1 MRRFGRRII
10 NRMRLPFLHFITIT
24 GTSLICFGEGAPVK
38 TPERMSTTTRQSK
51 VNVEDRTHLEESLR
65 SFESQY
71 AESEEIARKAAREYR
86 DEAERESPN
95 AKELAKLKQALDDA
109 VSTSFKNQLLLEKTR
124 LQIAERDLI
133 DQRARHSRRESL
145 AEEIIA
151 RRVADLMYGEDLGWL
166 IAKKTTDA
174 GTSPETGDIQSV
186 RIEDREA
193 AARNPLPNFATPREL
208 LDYLE
213 KAKSSDDATVKL
225 RTLIEL
231 MDQDEQSRFAGV
243 CLQTASLVRSASKL
257 AEGFSALAPDGQNA
271 ELIRV
276 GRELETLVKEARLSK
291 PPRKAQAAYESIS
304 ASDISMFQLM
314 LNVQAVG
321 TPTPAVDANVYSA
334 KLRKAAGVLKDP
346 TQFSIDFVTLMSEFE
361 NSDEEKETKEDKK
374 PVDWQITVEGDRAT
388 IIDRSGGVASTVG
401 AIGATSRMELVK
413 TGDTWKISSMMTDEM
428 IVELQQ
434 GMKASTKS
442 GKPDML
448 AE

>member
-1 MRRFGRRII
+1 
-10 NRMRLPFLHFITIT
+10 
-24 GTSLICFGEGAPVK
+24 
-38 TPERMSTTTRQSK
+38 
-51 VNVEDRTHLEESLR
+51 
-65 SFESQY
+65 
-71 AESEEIARKAAREYR
+71 
-86 DEAERESPN
+86 
-95 AKELAKLKQALDDA
+95 
-109 VSTSFKNQLLLEKTR
+109 
-124 LQIAERDLI
+124 
-133 DQRARHSRRESL
+133 
-145 AEEIIA
+145 
-151 RRVADLMYGEDLGWL
+151 
-166 IAKKTTDA
+166 
-174 GTSPETGDIQSV
+174 
-186 RIEDREA
+186 
-193 AARNPLPNFATPREL
+193 
-208 LDYLE
+208 
-213 KAKSSDDATVKL
+213 
-225 RTLIEL
+225 
-231 MDQDEQSRFAGV
+231 
-243 CLQTASLVRSASKL
+243 
-257 AEGFSALAPDGQNA
+257 
-271 ELIRV
+271 
-276 GRELETLVKEARLSK
+276 
-291 PPRKAQAAYESIS
+291 
-304 ASDISMFQLM
+304 MFQLM

>member
-86 DEAERESPN
+86 DEAERESP
-95 AKELAKLKQALDDA
+95 
-109 VSTSFKNQLLLEKTR
+109 
-124 LQIAERDLI
+124 
-133 DQRARHSRRESL
+133 
-145 AEEIIA
+145 
-151 RRVADLMYGEDLGWL
+151 DLMYGEDLGWL

-291 PPRKAQAAYESIS
+291 PPRKA
-304 ASDISMFQLM
+304 
-314 LNVQAVG
+314 
-321 TPTPAVDANVYSA
+321 
-334 KLRKAAGVLKDP
+334 
-346 TQFSIDFVTLMSEFE
+346 
-361 NSDEEKETKEDKK
+361 
-374 PVDWQITVEGDRAT
+374 
-388 IIDRSGGVASTVG
+388 
-401 AIGATSRMELVK
+401 
-413 TGDTWKISSMMTDEM
+413 
-428 IVELQQ
+428 
-434 GMKASTKS
+434 
-442 GKPDML
+442 
-448 AE
+448 